1 MSFRPPFGTAGKQ
14 FIENMISFRIK
25 LFSLLFYQGR
35 SAQIP
40 AFLEKVIVRPEEKK
54 DIFTDTAIFMI
65 KTCIHETHKT
75 PMKSSL
81 IMGFTNSIK

>member
-1 MSFRPPFGTAGKQ
+1 MYL
-14 FIENMISFRIK
+14 FI
-25 LFSLLFYQGR
+25 GR
-35 SAQIP
+35 SAQIH
-40 AFLEKVIVRPEEKK
+40 AKFEKVIVRPEEKK